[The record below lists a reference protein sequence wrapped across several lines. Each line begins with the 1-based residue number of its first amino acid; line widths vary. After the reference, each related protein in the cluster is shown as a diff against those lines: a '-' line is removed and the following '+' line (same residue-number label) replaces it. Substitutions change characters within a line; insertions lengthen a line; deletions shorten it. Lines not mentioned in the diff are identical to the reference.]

1 MYELEL
7 VLAIAVGIVIVVIVS
22 VIAYAVVFAA
32 KVTALEPVPTIV
44 FEVES
49 IHNLLG

>member
-7 VLAIAVGIVIVVIVS
+7 VLAIAVGIVIVS

-44 FEVES
+44 FEVGS